1 MTFVV
6 EIESA
11 EQLDHAMDRI
21 TSVPALLNARHLSR
35 TVRRIL
41 SVPPALFLIC
51 ISPLSFFLPCW
62 TSMLATSLPFG
73 VSLSGTFVV

>member
-51 ISPLSFFLPCW
+51 ISPP
-62 TSMLATSLPFG
+62 TSHGRRNAEARSPR
-73 VSLSGTFVV
+73 